1 MSDIKYQD
9 VHTYLPTA
17 RNMSHFIKR
26 CDYALLIDLQNK
38 LEVHISEWEAQQEK
52 EREAMQQRDEKR
64 RELLSLIIIEGFTPE
79 ELITAAA
86 IKKRSRR
93 RMKYQYREGDTI
105 KKWSGVGRVPR
116 SIQERLNAGA
126 TLDDFLIIGEE
137 NGKQKNHNNPTA
149 D

>member
-9 VHTYLPTA
+9 VHAYLSTA
-17 RNMSHFIKR
+17 RNMSQFIKR

-64 RELLSLIIIEGFTPE
+64 RELLSLIISEGFTPE
-79 ELITAAA
+79 ELITAAVV
-86 IKKRSRR
+86 KKTSRR
-93 RMKYQYREGDTI
+93 KMKYQYREGDTI

-126 TLDDFLIIGEE
+126 TLDDFLIVEE
-137 NGKQKNHNNPTA
+137 IKNDTQNKTPHN
-149 D
+149 